1 MLFFEE
7 AGVGLLDGVDGDK
20 SNRLAVVVV
29 VVVVAVIVLLWRC
42 EL

>member
-1 MLFFEE
+1 MLFIEE

-29 VVVVAVIVLLWRC
+29 VVAVIVLLWRC